1 MLAFC
6 SARRG
11 FVTFRSAFGGA
22 SLIGF
27 KAVRFAGAALDPGGS
42 GCGFNSTL
50 LPGVAEDELPMIPLH
65 GRTLPSPMAAR
76 MSMLTRARLSVWQPA
91 GEKSKFFLADR
102 IEEIM
107 TVSASPASIIMV
119 TSALVRVCE
128 VAPGVVLTADWRV
141 TSLFA
146 VAGCCAPPV
155 VDDDCAV
162 AGAPVAS
169 MPGCGAPESIGAP
182 TGPGFLKSGLAAG
195 AP

>member
-50 LPGVAEDELPMIPLH
+50 LPGVAEDELPMIPLQ

-76 MSMLTRARLSVWQPA
+76 MSVLTRARLSVWQPA

-107 TVSASPASIIMV
+107 TDSASPASIILV
-119 TSALVRVCE
+119 TSALVSVCE
-128 VAPGVVLTADWRV
+128 VAPGVVPAADWRASSV
-141 TSLFA
+141 APA
-146 VAGCCAPPV
+146 VACPPFFGSAPLLDCDGTAEPV
-155 VDDDCAV
+155 P
-162 AGAPVAS
+162 GPVGNS
-169 MPGCGAPESIGAP
+169 V
-182 TGPGFLKSGLAAG
+182 
-195 AP
+195 